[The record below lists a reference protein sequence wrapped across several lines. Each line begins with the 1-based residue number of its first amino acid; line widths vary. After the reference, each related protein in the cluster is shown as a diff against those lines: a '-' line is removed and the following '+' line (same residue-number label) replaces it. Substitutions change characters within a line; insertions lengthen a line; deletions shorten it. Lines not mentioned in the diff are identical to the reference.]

1 MQNLNLMTKT
11 QLINE
16 ALSMK
21 KYLNDIDAVIIMNDI
36 LEELKWHMTSN
47 SFEEFKKKE
56 LLNAI

>member
-1 MQNLNLMTKT
+1 MTKT